1 MENIEGIHVGEI
13 GKLSLLIGM
22 LRETTLRKG
31 NGRYQGDN
39 FNKHSSEPG
48 QLFSGMNK
56 DRKKRNPIL
65 EDFTVLGKVK

>member
-31 NGRYQGDN
+31 NGRY
-39 FNKHSSEPG
+39 
-48 QLFSGMNK
+48 
-56 DRKKRNPIL
+56 
-65 EDFTVLGKVK
+65 